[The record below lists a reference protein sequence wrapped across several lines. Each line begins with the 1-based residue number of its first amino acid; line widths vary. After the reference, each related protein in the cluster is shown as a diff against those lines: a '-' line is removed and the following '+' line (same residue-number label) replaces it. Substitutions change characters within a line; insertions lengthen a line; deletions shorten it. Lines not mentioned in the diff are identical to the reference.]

1 MTAATRTRSTRSVT
15 LSHAAGSD
23 ASAPTT
29 TAAAETTAPPDDI
42 DPAAEQDAA
51 EDALLVLSDFPAGW
65 SEVPN
70 AEPTEE
76 EADYRR
82 RTAECIG
89 SEGPGIGDL
98 GGAIASTGD
107 FTSPSE
113 ETVAETVSFAPS
125 VAEAEDFIVRFAAP
139 DVAECF
145 GEAAADLA
153 DGQLRSG
160 MTLGEVTVARLN
172 VSEVGDEAVA
182 YRVTVPVLSGEWTVN
197 LYADL
202 VLVRYGRTVVGLAFQ
217 SELSPFIFE
226 DTERYVAL
234 AAERLAAVS

>member
-23 ASAPTT
+23 AERA
-29 TAAAETTAPPDDI
+29 DDHGGSRDHRTSRRTI
-42 DPAAEQDAA
+42 DPAAEQEAA

-65 SEVPN
+65 SEVPD

-76 EADYRR
+76 EADYQR

-89 SEGPGIGDL
+89 SDRARIGDL

-145 GEAAADLA
+145 GEAAADLV
-153 DGQLRSG
+153 DGQLR
-160 MTLGEVTVARLN
+160 
-172 VSEVGDEAVA
+172 
-182 YRVTVPVLSGEWTVN
+182 EW
-197 LYADL
+197 DDP
-202 VLVRYGRTVVGLAFQ
+202 R
-217 SELSPFIFE
+217 
-226 DTERYVAL
+226 
-234 AAERLAAVS
+234 